1 MSQFSLLASRRFW
14 PLFWAQFL
22 GALNDNIFRFALVI
36 FITFRLG
43 ETSAL
48 PASELVV
55 LSGGIFILPFFLF
68 SALAGQLA
76 DRFEKSRIIRLVK
89 LSEIVVMGLGAVGF
103 HLESAGFLLGVLFLM
118 GTHSAFFGPLKYGIL
133 PQHLAEDELTG
144 GNALIQMATY
154 IAILTGAML
163 GGTLAV
169 WSHSNPL
176 PVIAAVLGVA
186 ITGYVCARQVPAA
199 APSDANLGIDWRLD
213 RATWRLLRDALRSR
227 ELAAL
232 QIAISWF
239 WFLGATCLSLVPS
252 FGKDLL
258 KADESAVTL
267 LNAAFTLGIGFGSL
281 WCEWLSRR
289 RVELGLMLPA
299 AIALV
304 GVMVWVSVRGAPAT
318 SSALDAASLLG
329 HPGARAFFLALV
341 GLGAAGAVYVVPLN
355 AALQAR
361 AEPQARARIIA
372 GLNVLNAAFMV
383 GSALYTTLLLRL
395 GLDLTAV
402 FGVTALLT
410 LAVAVALAFVL
421 PEFATRARALLG
433 LGGANTFS
441 KTSR

>member
-22 GALNDNIFRFALVI
+22 GALNDNLFRFALVI

-43 ETSAL
+43 ENSAL

-76 DRFEKSRIIRLVK
+76 DRYEKSRIIRLVK

-103 HLESAGFLLGVLFLM
+103 HLENTGFLLTVLFLM

-154 IAILTGAML
+154 IAILAGAML
-163 GGTLAV
+163 GGTLAA
-169 WSHSNPL
+169 WSQANPL

-186 ITGYVCARQVPAA
+186 ILGYMSARRVPEAV
-199 APSDANLGIDWRLD
+199 PSDARLGIDWRID
-213 RATWRLLRDALRSR
+213 RATWHLLRDALKSR

-232 QIAISWF
+232 QLAISWF

-258 KADESAVTL
+258 KADEGAVTL

-281 WCEWLSRR
+281 CCERLSRR

-299 AIALV
+299 GVVLA
-304 GVMVWVSVRGAPAT
+304 GVMLWVSMHGAPVVST
-318 SSALDAASLLG
+318 NLDAASLLS

-341 GLGAAGAVYVVPLN
+341 ALGAAGAVYVVPLN
-355 AALQAR
+355 AALQSR
-361 AEPQARARIIA
+361 ATPQARARIIA

-395 GLDLTAV
+395 GLDLTNI

-410 LAVAVALAFVL
+410 FVVVVAFAFAL
-421 PEFATRARALLG
+421 PEFGTRARARLG
-433 LGGANTFS
+433 LGARKTLSN
-441 KTSR
+441 TSR

>member
-1 MSQFSLLASRRFW
+1 MGQFSLLASRRFW

-36 FITFRLG
+36 FITFRLDAH
-43 ETSAL
+43 SSL

-76 DRFEKSRIIRLVK
+76 DRYEKSQIIRWVK
-89 LSEIVVMGLGAVGF
+89 LSEIAVMGLGAVGF
-103 HLESAGFLLGVLFLM
+103 HFENAAFLLGVLFLM

-133 PQHLAEDELTG
+133 PQHLREEELTG

-154 IAILTGAML
+154 IAILAGAML
-163 GGTLAV
+163 GGTLAA
-169 WSHSNPL
+169 WSHTNPL

-186 ITGYVCARQVPAA
+186 MVGYASARRVPVA
-199 APSDANLGIDWRLD
+199 APSDADLGIDWRID
-213 RATWRLLRDALRSR
+213 RATWRLLREALRVR

-232 QIAISWF
+232 QFAISWF

-252 FGKDLL
+252 YGKDLL
-258 KADESAVTL
+258 GADESAVTL
-267 LNAAFTLGIGFGSL
+267 LNAAFTLGIGCGSL
-281 WCEWLSRR
+281 WCERLTRR

-299 AIALV
+299 GLALAA
-304 GVMVWVSVRGAPAT
+304 VMLWVSARGAPI
-318 SSALDAASLLG
+318 SAPSLDASSLLG
-329 HPGARAFFLALV
+329 HSEARAFFLALV
-341 GLGAAGAVYVVPLN
+341 GLGAAGALYVVPLN

-361 AEPQARARIIA
+361 AAAEVRARIIA

-395 GLDLTAV
+395 GLDLPEV

-410 LAVAVALAFVL
+410 LVAVVGLTFVL
-421 PEFATRARALLG
+421 PEFWTRARALV
-433 LGGANTFS
+433 GARGAKSCSN
-441 KTSR
+441 TSR

>member
-1 MSQFSLLASRRFW
+1 
-14 PLFWAQFL
+14 
-22 GALNDNIFRFALVI
+22 
-36 FITFRLG
+36 
-43 ETSAL
+43 
-48 PASELVV
+48 
-55 LSGGIFILPFFLF
+55 
-68 SALAGQLA
+68 
-76 DRFEKSRIIRLVK
+76 
-89 LSEIVVMGLGAVGF
+89 
-103 HLESAGFLLGVLFLM
+103 M
-118 GTHSAFFGPLKYGIL
+118 GTHSTFFGPLKYGIL

-163 GGTLAV
+163 GGTLAA